1 MQLPALLIVDVQN
14 DFCPGGTLAV
24 ANGDKVIG
32 PLNRALF
39 QFRDK
44 GLPILASRDWHPPIT
59 SHFRPFGGPWPV
71 HCVQFTE
78 GAAFHNNLD
87 LPCSATIVSKGTNAS
102 SDGYSA
108 FDGRDGSG
116 LPLADILK
124 SLGVTRLYIG
134 GLPTDYGVK
143 ATVLSALQLG
153 FEVVVLQDGIA
164 AVNLQPDDGAKAL
177 AEMAQAGAEVMP
189 VAEMNLYE
197 LPPS

>member
-1 MQLPALLIVDVQN
+1 MQRSALMIVDVQN

-24 ANGDKVIG
+24 AAGDKVIG

-39 QFRDK
+39 QFREK
-44 GLPILASRDWHPPIT
+44 GFPILASRDWHPPT
-59 SHFRPFGGPWPV
+59 THHFQPFGGPWPV

-78 GAAFHNNLD
+78 GAAFHDGLD
-87 LPCSATIVSKGTNAS
+87 LPCSATIVSKGTDAG

-124 SLGVTRLYIG
+124 SLKVTRLYVG
-134 GLPTDYGVK
+134 GLATDYCVK

-177 AEMAQAGAEVMP
+177 AEMEQAGAVVMP
-189 VAEMNLYE
+189 VAELDLYE